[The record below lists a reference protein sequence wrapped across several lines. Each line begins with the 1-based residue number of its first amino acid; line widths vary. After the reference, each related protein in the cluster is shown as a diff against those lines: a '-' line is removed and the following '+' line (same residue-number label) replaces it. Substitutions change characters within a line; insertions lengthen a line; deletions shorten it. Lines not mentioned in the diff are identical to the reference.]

1 MNNKIV
7 IAIIQ
12 HGIRNDVFGNF
23 QGGGGCMV
31 DENFQALKNN
41 EKMVFH
47 TINMSNLPHVS
58 Q

>member
-1 MNNKIV
+1 MEFV
-7 IAIIQ
+7 MTCS
-12 HGIRNDVFGNF
+12 GTFRGV
-23 QGGGGCMV
+23 GGGCMV

-41 EKMVFH
+41 EEMVFH